1 MAYDKRMI
9 MKRTAK
15 KTGDEDLDKGIKK
28 LLDSLHGEEVD
39 EKVEAK
45 FNELRSEMESRSRPE
60 SDIAPLM
67 AGLRET
73 RERTNRLESGM
84 NRLENLCRKT
94 EGIDQEKLWSTVQ
107 SEIDKLSAELKEQA
121 SKDRD
126 RIEDLQS
133 QLSGMKDVFKEL
145 RHIHEALKGVDI
157 AAVARD
163 IESIKQKLSWL
174 EQNQKPAGIDELMER
189 LEDVEAQL
197 KGARL
202 GAPLVIE

>member
-1 MAYDKRMI
+1 MTYEKRMI

-15 KTGDEDLDKGIKK
+15 KTGDDDLDRGIKK

-45 FNELRSEMESRSRPE
+45 FNELRSEMESRSMPE
-60 SDIAPLM
+60 SDIAPLI
-67 AGLRET
+67 AGMRELRD
-73 RERTNRLESGM
+73 RTNRLESGM

-107 SEIDKLSAELKEQA
+107 SEIDKLSSELTEQA

-133 QLSGMKDVFKEL
+133 QLSSMKDVFKEL
-145 RHIHEALKGVDI
+145 RHIHEALKGVDVG
-157 AAVARD
+157 ALARD
-163 IESIKQKLSWL
+163 IESIKQKLSWI
-174 EQNQKPAGIDELMER
+174 EQNQKPAGIDGLVER

-202 GAPLVIE
+202 GSPLIIE